1 MIFRALVQPQRLLPA
16 ADNVSLKDAEA
27 GVIRSL
33 LAEHGGS
40 RVKTARAL
48 GINPSTLWRKM
59 KRLGIRA
66 S

>member
-1 MIFRALVQPQRLLPA
+1 VAAEAPA
-16 ADNVSLKDAEA
+16 GSNNASLKDAEA

-59 KRLGIRA
+59 KRLGIA
-66 S
+66 